1 MKPLTSKAHPSKTA
15 AEIAHNARFPN
26 AAPVLAEG
34 IDDKTQADKSIQFK
48 ENKAKKAKVR
58 APTITTSP
66 HLLDLTDETI
76 AGVVEGSVKAP
87 SDGVRTVLLVFMVPW
102 CTPCKQ
108 VAPAVA
114 QLANEFE
121 GKVAVAVLKVETSP
135 LSVKAFK
142 VVSVPTF
149 VVLYDGQETFRHT
162 GGNFSITKARKALKH
177 AHETERL
184 AGIDPVTLA
193 LPDKEWV
200 AFAEPKVEEE
210 AGFAAIAEAAL
221 S

>member
-34 IDDKTQADKSIQFK
+34 IDEKTQADKSIQFK
-48 ENKAKKAKVR
+48 ENKAKKTKVR

-66 HLLDLTDETI
+66 YLLNLTDDTV
-76 AGVVEGSVKAP
+76 ASTVEGATKV
-87 SDGVRTVLLVFMVPW
+87 VMLVFMVPW

-108 VAPAVA
+108 VAPTIAS
-114 QLANEFE
+114 LATEF
-121 GKVAVAVLKVETSP
+121 GDKASIATLMVETAP
-135 LSVKAFK
+135 LAVKTFK

-149 VVLYDGQETFRHT
+149 IVLYDGQETFRHT

-193 LPDKEWV
+193 LPDKEWI

-210 AGFAAIAEAAL
+210 AGFAAIAEAAA